1 MVNTQPLDA
10 ISQLYELI
18 SDKGF
23 EPKVSEKSWKIKF
36 NGKVEPKVMEM
47 EDEKFDEEEES
58 KEAKEVKK
66 LEVPSAAME
75 VEIYEVEENE
85 KYLINFRKK
94 YGNTLVHQDVFNE
107 IKTEFTKTA

>member
-36 NGKVEPKVMEM
+36 NGKVEPKVMVM
-47 EDEKFDEEEES
+47 EEEKFDEEEES
-58 KEAKEVKK
+58 KEAKEVTK
-66 LEVPSAAME
+66 LEVPSAAIE
-75 VEIYEVEENE
+75 AEIYEVEEGE

-107 IKTEFTKTA
+107 LKAEFTKTA

>member
-1 MVNTQPLDA
+1 MTDKFFIVNSQPLDA

-47 EDEKFDEEEES
+47 EEEKFDEEEES

-66 LEVPSAAME
+66 PEVPSAAME
-75 VEIYEVEENE
+75 AEIYEIEEGD

-94 YGNTLVHQDVFNE
+94 YGNTLVH
-107 IKTEFTKTA
+107 